1 MNGLESKWTVL
12 EGSIEESK
20 MWKWAVIHFNMFG
33 PFNLW
38 PFTSAVWPSI
48 FTAGTVHFSSN
59 DRHKM
64 RFFEG
69 LHFRMA
75 NFQATVHFNPWLCYQ
90 SFWKWSLNQKSK
102 NEERAAAC
110 QATRRAF
117 WIIGGVGTAIFVFGT
132 IGIYICKL
140 GLPAK
145 CVYICKTYGQSDP
158 SLINGSFLISC

>member
-1 MNGLESKWTVL
+1 MSQSGRFLGVQLRSQNKWKWT
-12 EGSIEESK
+12 I
-20 MWKWAVIHFNMFG
+20 IHLDSQKFDRQ
-33 PFNLW
+33 
-38 PFTSAVWPSI
+38 FT
-48 FTAGTVHFSSN
+48 TGTVYFPSNKLPWIVHRESSTLTLT
-59 DRHKM
+59 RYQK
-64 RFFEG
+64 G
-69 LHFRMA
+69 LVWAQF
-75 NFQATVHFNPWLCYQ
+75 
-90 SFWKWSLNQKSK
+90 SK

-158 SLINGSFLISC
+158 SLINGSFFQNIHFENPFF

>member
-1 MNGLESKWTVL
+1 MKVNGHPLKLSEIRP
-12 EGSIEESK
+12 SILPP
-20 MWKWAVIHFNMFG
+20 G
-33 PFNLW
+33 PSNFHPFHPLW
-38 PFTSAVWPSI
+38 PWIISFEK
-48 FTAGTVHFSSN
+48 SS
-59 DRHKM
+59 
-64 RFFEG
+64 
-69 LHFRMA
+69 LS
-75 NFQATVHFNPWLCYQ
+75 P
-90 SFWKWSLNQKSK
+90 KSK

-158 SLINGSFLISC
+158 SLINGSFLILCEA